1 MKTRLRLP
9 QKVASRPAFTPVGGS
24 LLRRAATQLLSFNS
38 HPSEAPLIVHE
49 VLRSPGQSLNTETRA
64 FMEPRFGHDF
74 SHVRV
79 HADTK
84 AAKSAHAVNAMA
96 YTVGRNVVFG
106 AEQYRPG
113 TNAGRQLLAHE
124 LTHVAQQRAIADP
137 APRELAIGP
146 THDIHEHEADV
157 AAAQAMNGANVF
169 QSSRLGGPQLQR
181 QSKPAEEEKGRK
193 SEIEITPSTQTIPLS
208 EAEKQTPIVPAATGL
223 PDKSPSNN
231 GTPATKVEEKFGIE
245 PSIEGSVADKK
256 ITTNIEVAIPIQQLG
271 TVMVFG
277 QPLVFGEELKAEV
290 EIGAP
295 QGPALG
301 SPQQVALKISLKAL
315 SYELEHV
322 KDRIKGL
329 TEFGLGVTGEAPID
343 PAAPLAR
350 PELGV
355 KAGLAAEYQI
365 GRTPLFLT
373 GNIGY
378 EVKIPPQGSATAAP
392 TANFGFKI
400 AFP

>member
-1 MKTRLRLP
+1 
-9 QKVASRPAFTPVGGS
+9 
-24 LLRRAATQLLSFNS
+24 
-38 HPSEAPLIVHE
+38 
-49 VLRSPGQSLNTETRA
+49 VLRSPGESLDTETRA

-96 YTVGRNVVFG
+96 YTVGRNLVFG
-106 AEQYRPG
+106 AGQYRPG

-124 LTHVAQQRAIADP
+124 LTHVAQQRAISDP

-146 THDIHEHEADV
+146 AHDIHEHEADV
-157 AAAQAMNGANVF
+157 VAARAMNGANVF

-181 QSKPAEEEKGRK
+181 QSKPAEEEKERK

-208 EAEKQTPIVPAATGL
+208 EVEKQTPIVPAAATG
-223 PDKSPSNN
+223 PPEKSPSNK
-231 GTPATKVEEKFGIE
+231 GTPATKVEEESGIE

-277 QPLVFGEELKAEV
+277 QPLVIGEELKGEV

-295 QGPALG
+295 QGAALG

-365 GRTPLFLT
+365 GHTPLFLT
-373 GNIGY
+373 GSIGY

-392 TANFGFKI
+392 TVNFGFKI